1 MRINEVCVCFAT
13 ILVLAFLSYTVHAA
27 VRPGLNIVL
36 SSQNPYPV
44 EPGDIVTIEIELQ
57 NTGLGEATDIVL
69 RIEPSDPFT
78 LIPGEKET
86 KTFTKIEASDS
97 VKTTYKLYVS
107 KSAVSNDYDIDF
119 TYYTLGDPTVTV
131 TQSVSVTVQGS
142 PKLVISSITT
152 EPEKIEPGD
161 TARFEIDI
169 QNVGTGGVHYLEAR
183 LNSTSPYIVPV
194 LSGGSYYLGELDPDS
209 TKKAFFDV
217 SIDSEAERGTYSA
230 ILSLAYMDD
239 TNTPRT
245 STFVI
250 GIPVEGKP
258 VIEVLSAKVEN
269 SDLKVDVEN
278 IGTGSAKALKISLV
292 QDGEIKDSAIASEL
306 KPTKHKT
313 LRFKNFNYG
322 NAKINITYLDEA
334 NKEYSKEIPIS
345 IKRSVYGEEGKGG
358 GASPLITS
366 VLIVIVV
373 LETFYIWRIRKKK
386 K

>member
-1 MRINEVCVCFAT
+1 MKKICSW
-13 ILVLAFLSYTVHAA
+13 LVLIAGLVFLMQTAQAA
-27 VRPGLNIVL
+27 VTPSLNIVL

-69 RIEPSDPFT
+69 KIEPSDPFT

-119 TYYTLGDPTVTV
+119 TYYTLGDPRVTV

-142 PKLVISSITT
+142 PKLVLSSITT
-152 EPEKIEPGD
+152 EPEEIEPGD

-217 SIDSEAERGTYSA
+217 SIDNEAEHGTYSV

-239 TNTPRT
+239 TNTPHT
-245 STFVI
+245 TVFTI
-250 GIPVEGKP
+250 GIPVRGRP
-258 VIEVLSAKVEN
+258 TIEVLSAKVEN
-269 SDLKVDVEN
+269 SDLKVDIEN
-278 IGTGSAKALKISLV
+278 IGTGSAKALKINLV
-292 QDGEIKDSAIASEL
+292 QNDEIKDSAIANEL

-322 NAKINITYLDEA
+322 NAKINITYLDEV
-334 NKEYSKEIPIS
+334 NEEYGKEIPIS
-345 IKRSVYGEEGKGG
+345 IKRSVYTEESKSG
-358 GASPLITS
+358 GASPVITGIL
-366 VLIVIVV
+366 VVIVV

-386 K
+386 R